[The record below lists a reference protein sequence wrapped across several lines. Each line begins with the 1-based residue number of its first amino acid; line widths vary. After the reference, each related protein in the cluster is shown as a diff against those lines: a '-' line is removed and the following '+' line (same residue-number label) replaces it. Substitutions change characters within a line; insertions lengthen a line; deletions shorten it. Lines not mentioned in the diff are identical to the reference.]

1 MQTEAEH
8 SRYANAGLTSDG
20 VRPSSIHL
28 FNKIMQGIAVLAF
41 CTHAVFLVVFWL
53 FDVSMLALF
62 NFFSIGL
69 YACTYYLSKKKKP
82 LLAWVITMVEVI
94 AHAVLATLLLGWNT
108 SFHLL
113 IVLTLPVLCFGYQP
127 LWRQKVPIGVVVV
140 ALYLWLDFNYRN
152 VAPPHMLPAN
162 FTEALHYL
170 NLGIFLFMLS
180 FLCGLYE
187 HIVRLSEEKLSKY
200 ATTDGLTQLKNRR
213 AAIACAEIEL
223 ARQRRT
229 DEPLTFVLC
238 DIDHFKKV
246 NDTLGHEA
254 GDRVLRA
261 VAEAL
266 TQGVRVTDHLSRYGG
281 EEFLLILPNTSSKNS
296 YLVLERIRKNI
307 ENKIYESAQLAGIDL
322 SNTPVTMTFGMFTQ
336 KAGDAFANV
345 DQIIDCA
352 DQNLYKGKR
361 DGRNRIVGSESA

>member
-1 MQTEAEH
+1 MHSELEH
-8 SRYANAGLTSDG
+8 SRYANAGLTTDG

-28 FNKIMQGIAVLAF
+28 FNKIMQGIAILAF
-41 CTHAVFLVVFWL
+41 CTHAIFLVVFWL
-53 FDVSMLALF
+53 FGVTELALF
-62 NFFSIGL
+62 NVFSLGL
-69 YACTYYLSKKKKP
+69 YAFTYRLSKRKKP
-82 LLAWVITMVEVI
+82 LLAWILTVVEVT
-94 AHAVLATLLLGWNT
+94 AHALLATSLLGWGT
-108 SFHLL
+108 GFHLL
-113 IVLTLPVLCFGYQP
+113 IILTLPVLCFGYQP
-127 LWRQKVPIGVVVV
+127 LWKQKVPIGLVVI
-140 ALYLWLDFNYRN
+140 ALYFWLDLTYRTK
-152 VAPPHMLPAN
+152 VAPYPLPAN

-254 GDRVLRA
+254 GDRVIRA
-261 VAEAL
+261 VADAL
-266 TQGVRVTDHLSRYGG
+266 REGTRITDHNCRFGG
-281 EEFLLILPNTSSKNS
+281 EEFLIILPNTSTKNAVI
-296 YLVLERIRKNI
+296 VLERIRKNI
-307 ENKIYESAQLAGIDL
+307 ENKIYSSAQLEGIDL
-322 SNTPVTMTFGMFTQ
+322 SNTPITMTFGAFTQ

-345 DQIIDCA
+345 DHLIDLA
-352 DQNLYKGKR
+352 DKNLYQGKR
-361 DGRNRIVGSESA
+361 AGRNRIVATE